1 MLRTAIDSL
10 LSVIYPQECRICR
23 NSVENFEDGVVCS
36 ICWDDAKF
44 FSTVDTLCAKCG
56 AFLSDRPSNIAASCK
71 QCTDHAYDSA
81 SAVGIYRGPIAASV
95 IHLKTHPEIS
105 KRLSNAFASASAKL
119 DVSDRTLIIPVPL
132 SKLRTRER
140 GFNQALV
147 LAEIASK
154 TLDCHI
160 DSASLSRI
168 THTAMHRAA
177 MDRKARDKTVKNAFK
192 VERPKLIEGRDIILV
207 DDVLTS
213 GATASHCA
221 AVLKKSGAASVRVL
235 TLARAV

>member
-1 MLRTAIDSL
+1 MLKTAIDSF

-44 FSTVDTLCAKCG
+44 FSTTDTLCSKCG
-56 AFLSDRPSNIAASCK
+56 AFLSDRPTNSETFCK
-71 QCTDHAYDSA
+71 QCADHAYDVA
-81 SAVGIYRGPIAASV
+81 SAVGVYRGPIAASV
-95 IHLKTHPEIS
+95 IHLKTRPEIS
-105 KRLSNAFASASAKL
+105 KKLSTAFAALSEKI

-132 SKLRTRER
+132 SKLRMSER

-147 LAEIASK
+147 LAEIASRA
-154 TLDCHI
+154 LDCRI

-192 VERPKLIEGRDIILV
+192 VERPKLIEGRDVILV

-221 AVLKKSGAASVRVL
+221 DELKKSGAVSVRVL